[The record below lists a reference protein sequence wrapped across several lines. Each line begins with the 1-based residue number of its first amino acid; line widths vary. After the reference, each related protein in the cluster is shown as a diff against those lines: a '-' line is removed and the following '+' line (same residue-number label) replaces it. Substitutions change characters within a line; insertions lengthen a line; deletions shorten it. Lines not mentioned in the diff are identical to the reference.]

1 MRGVVNC
8 IFTLYVSR
16 DVAHL
21 LKFVGSCPG
30 GNVLNLKQP
39 NIAKKY
45 GVFQEFQEFIVS
57 QNSSGLN
64 RGIEHIQ

>member
-1 MRGVVNC
+1 M
-8 IFTLYVSR
+8 
-16 DVAHL
+16 
-21 LKFVGSCPG
+21 KFVRSCPG

-64 RGIEHIQ
+64 PGIEHIQ